1 MITIQAYP
9 DGIDC
14 TWLGMDQR
22 GTVAAFV
29 TSGEGEIPT
38 ALLMQ
43 ANIDLRN
50 IETLLMD
57 LPVTGDVKLR
67 ASVARP
73 DDFLDMACRGLYVYD
88 WNGSKYVLVAEPEIA
103 IQISDLDDELKDIAK
118 HAVFDSIEFPKW
130 DAISVGSMMEAVQPG
145 M

>member
-1 MITIQAYP
+1 
-9 DGIDC
+9 
-14 TWLGMDQR
+14 
-22 GTVAAFV
+22 
-29 TSGEGEIPT
+29 
-38 ALLMQ
+38 MQ
-43 ANIDLRN
+43 ANVDLRN

-57 LPVTGDVKLR
+57 LPVTGDVNLR

-103 IQISDLDDELKDIAK
+103 IQISDLDDELKAIAK

-130 DAISVGSMMEAVQPG
+130 DAISVGPMMETVQPG

>member
-1 MITIQAYP
+1 
-9 DGIDC
+9 
-14 TWLGMDQR
+14 
-22 GTVAAFV
+22 
-29 TSGEGEIPT
+29 
-38 ALLMQ
+38 MQ
-43 ANIDLRN
+43 ANVDLRN

-57 LPVTGDVKLR
+57 LPVTGDVNLR

-88 WNGSKYVLVAEPEIA
+88 WSGSKYVLVAEPEVE
-103 IQISDLDDELKDIAK
+103 IQISDLDDKLKAIAK
-118 HAVFDSIEFPKW
+118 HAAFDSIEFPKW